1 MGAIQELD
9 NIRKI
14 ANTVGFKRSGDG
26 NGYLAFVTQEAAKE
40 QQQIDAIV
48 SETNKTMRAVEAKKR
63 SVAVQAE
70 RRRLQQHE
78 TPEVYDVIP
87 QVNLADMAQL
97 TTEQVTQK
105 VADAVKVFRS
115 RIEISKAD
123 WALLCNFLAQNSVD
137 ATDVAVWEKSLQF
150 IIDRLTLIE
159 QGGPIPEPVVAQ
171 VEPQEAKNPYAFS
184 SHPQSAYAQWEKQH
198 LQDQNYAEVMPVVRA
213 ALEEIV
219 SYDSK
224 DLMPESIEHLIR
236 VMTNKQRP
244 FVRSEVRKTFLEI
257 WAGECSQEM
266 LNAAFTPQEIRDY
279 NNDIEDRHLSSEQIK
294 MKYVHGVKI

>member
-9 NIRKI
+9 SIRKI
-14 ANTVGFKRSGDG
+14 ASTVGFKRAGDKD
-26 NGYLAFVTQEAAKE
+26 NYLAFVTEQAAKE
-40 QQQIDAIV
+40 QQQIDSIV
-48 SETNKTMRAVEAKKR
+48 SDTNRLMREVEEKKR
-63 SVAVQAE
+63 QEAVREE
-70 RRRLQQHE
+70 RRRLARKE
-78 TPEVYDVIP
+78 TPEVYQVIP
-87 QVNLADMAQL
+87 RVNPADLNNL
-97 TTEQVTQK
+97 TDEQVTQK
-105 VADAVKVFRS
+105 IADAVKMFRS

-123 WALLCNFLAQNSVD
+123 FTLLCNFLEQNSID
-137 ATDVAVWEKSLQF
+137 ATSAAVWEKALQF

-159 QGGPIPEPVVAQ
+159 NGGAIPTPVEAPQ
-171 VEPQEAKNPYAFS
+171 VKPEDVNPYSFS

-224 DLMPESIEHLIR
+224 DLLPESIDHLIK

-244 FVRSEVRKTFLEI
+244 FTRAEVRKTFLDI

-266 LNAAFTPQEIRDY
+266 LNAAFTPQELRDY
-279 NNDIEDRHLSSEQIK
+279 RNDVEDRHLSSEQIK
-294 MKYVHGVKI
+294 AKYVYGHRS